1 MSNIKFKAM
10 KYIIRAI
17 KYFFYF
23 VILMCLIL
31 AALVLIG
38 AAEYNGIDSLFADGY
53 NSLWKIAVFFAVIAA
68 VYPKVGFIR
77 RDAFVQGEWNDIRS
91 GVVSLMNE
99 RGYELESE
107 GADAVTFRYRG
118 FAGRLTRMY
127 EDRVTVTREPG
138 KLCLEGLRKDV
149 MRLAA
154 GLESRFSPE
163 QE

>member
-1 MSNIKFKAM
+1 MRYF
-10 KYIIRAI
+10 IRTI

-23 VILMCLIL
+23 VILMTVIL
-31 AALVLIG
+31 TALVLIG

-53 NSLWKIAVFFAVIAA
+53 NSLWKIAVFFAVISA

-77 RDAFVQGEWNDIRS
+77 RDAYVQGEWSDIRS
-91 GVVSLMNE
+91 NVVSFMNE

-107 GADAVTFRYRG
+107 GEDVVTFRRRG
-118 FAGRLTRMY
+118 FADRLSRMY

-138 KLCLEGLRKDV
+138 MLCLEGLRKDV

-154 GLESRFSPE
+154 SLENRFSPE

>member
-1 MSNIKFKAM
+1 M
-10 KYIIRAI
+10 KYFVRAV

-68 VYPKVGFIR
+68 VYPKVGFIK

-91 GVVSLMNE
+91 GVASFMNE

-107 GADAVTFRYRG
+107 GADAVTFRFRG
-118 FAGRLTRMY
+118 IAGRLSRMY
-127 EDRVTVTREPG
+127 EDRVTITREPE

-154 GLESRFSPE
+154 GLENRFSPE